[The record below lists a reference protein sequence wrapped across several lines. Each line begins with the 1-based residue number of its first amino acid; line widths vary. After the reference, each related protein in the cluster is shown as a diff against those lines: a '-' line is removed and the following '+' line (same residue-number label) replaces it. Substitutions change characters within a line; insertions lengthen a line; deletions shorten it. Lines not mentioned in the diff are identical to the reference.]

1 MKLISRTSLLLVI
14 VSFLSFTAL
23 YDTEKD
29 KNSFLISLANNHC
42 SNAKDILNT
51 TSFSVNSY
59 CKENSFE
66 ALLNAFPT
74 VVHES
79 YHKKTHSINLD
90 PSVRKY
96 FINNELT
103 FEVPVF
109 DVFRSEEMDQIVDNK
124 YKDQIF
130 RYGEYINSTDFD
142 MDSQENGIFGILEEY
157 TAYYQDILA
166 YQEMYAYLEQNIPYS
181 ETELW
186 VSYLVQNGNVLS
198 TSAEFNLFISWYM
211 QYAKVYHPNVYNK
224 IVKSEELKELY
235 QYVNNGFSDASDK
248 FHENRETILNNIE
261 PFIDQHE
268 LFIRVK
274 NDKYFYELPDNEVK
288 KMEAYLNEPSH
299 QILTF
304 LCNK

>member
-1 MKLISRTSLLLVI
+1 MNSIIKISTLLSIAL
-14 VSFLSFTAL
+14 FLSFSSNYNT
-23 YDTEKD
+23 DDE
-29 KNSFLISLANNHC
+29 KNSFVIDLANNHC
-42 SNAKDILNT
+42 TNAKDILIN
-51 TSFSVNSY
+51 TSFSANSY
-59 CKENSFE
+59 CRDNSFE

-79 YHKKTHSINLD
+79 YHKKTHGINLD

-96 FINNELT
+96 FINDELT

-109 DVFRSEEMDQIVDNK
+109 DVFRSEEMDGIVDNK

-130 RYGEYINSTDFD
+130 RYGEYINSADVD

-166 YQEMYAYLEQNIPYS
+166 YQEMYSYLEENIDYS
-181 ETELW
+181 ETEIW
-186 VSYLVQNGNVLS
+186 VNYLVQNGNVLT

-224 IVKSEELKELY
+224 IVNSKELKDLY

-248 FHENRETILNNIE
+248 FHANRVEILSNIE
-261 PFIDQHE
+261 PYIDQHE
-268 LFIRVK
+268 LYIRVK
-274 NDKYFYELPDNEVK
+274 DDKYFYELPDNDVK
-288 KMEAYLNEPSH
+288 KMEAYLSEPSH
-299 QILTF
+299 QILCY
-304 LCNK
+304 LAQ